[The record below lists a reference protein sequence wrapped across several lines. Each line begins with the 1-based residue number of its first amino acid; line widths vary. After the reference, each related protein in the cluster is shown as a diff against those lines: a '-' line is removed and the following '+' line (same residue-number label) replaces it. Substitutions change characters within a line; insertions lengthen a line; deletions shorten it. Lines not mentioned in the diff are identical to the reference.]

1 MESRR
6 RAKQMDT
13 ENQNRVAVTATVAP
27 QPQRRGLRYAFL
39 NLQPIFSK
47 WMQVPSYN
55 AFRYGMISIY
65 VGTLLMVIG
74 YHNPYMAFSR

>member
-6 RAKQMDT
+6 KGKQMDT
-13 ENQNRVAVTATVAP
+13 ESPRAQVTVTENQS
-27 QPQRRGLRYAFL
+27 QRRGLRYTFL
-39 NLQPIFSK
+39 NLQPIVSK
-47 WMQVPSYN
+47 WMKVPSYN